1 MTSVTPGDAQSSLV
15 MTHPIAAWFTPAR
28 AEAPCPILA
37 QSMANNYGAFV
48 STVPAFLN
56 VVDFA
61 HRLVGPKPLQYLSG
75 AMNRMSNH
83 LVPAWNPYMPRVRA
97 RATRPAVVSV
107 LVLREAAF
115 RVHACSEEVQA
126 YKRVAACCTRCCW
139 SHNDPSA
146 RHRYAHHACT
156 GRVLLCGAGRRW

>member
-1 MTSVTPGDAQSSLV
+1 MPSIVDEQHRSCTVWVDIRTRLQGSSPRVLQSHFQWL
-15 MTHPIAAWFTPAR
+15 TR
-28 AEAPCPILA
+28 APVPKGPHKGPLHVHLP

-83 LVPAWNPYMPRVRA
+83 LVPAWNPYMPRVRLW
-97 RATRPAVVSV
+97 T
-107 LVLREAAF
+107 
-115 RVHACSEEVQA
+115 
-126 YKRVAACCTRCCW
+126 
-139 SHNDPSA
+139 
-146 RHRYAHHACT
+146 HHQWHCH
-156 GRVLLCGAGRRW
+156 